1 MQKARRWGQ
10 LGLMR
15 TVTPASTT
23 SALPCTAPSHQSR
36 PKRGVRVTTATTC
49 GCLLGNSCT
58 HTCIHTDTHIH
69 TCAYMRTHIHR
80 AYTRVHIRMRIHTHV
95 RTCMHSRT
103 FTYMRT
109 RARVHIHAQ
118 IHVLTCIPNMRVH
131 IHARACACTYMHNT
145 CTHTHKQHVQ
155 TYKHTPSTPFILT
168 ALGLKAGSSSLQQA
182 PAP

>member
-58 HTCIHTDTHIH
+58 HTRVYTQTRTYIHARICARAH
-69 TCAYMRTHIHR
+69 TLCVH
-80 AYTRVHIRMRIHTHV
+80 TRSHTYAHTH
-95 RTCMHSRT
+95 
-103 FTYMRT
+103 T
-109 RARVHIHAQ
+109 RAHMHAVTHVHIHAHTCTRSHTCTDTRA
-118 IHVLTCIPNMRVH
+118 HVHSKYVRAYTCTCVCVY
-131 IHARACACTYMHNT
+131 IHAQYMHAYTQTACSNIQ
-145 CTHTHKQHVQ
+145 THT
-155 TYKHTPSTPFILT
+155 KHTFHPHSTR
-168 ALGLKAGSSSLQQA
+168 AESWKQ
-182 PAP
+182 

>member
-69 TCAYMRTHIHR
+69 TCAYMRARTYTVRTHAFTYVC
-80 AYTRVHIRMRIHTHV
+80 AYTHTCAHACIHARSHTCAHVHAFTYMHRYTCSRAFQICACIYMHVRVRVHTCTIHARIHTNS
-95 RTCMHSRT
+95 M
-103 FTYMRT
+103 F
-109 RARVHIHAQ
+109 
-118 IHVLTCIPNMRVH
+118 
-131 IHARACACTYMHNT
+131 
-145 CTHTHKQHVQ
+145 
-155 TYKHTPSTPFILT
+155 KHTNTHQAHL
-168 ALGLKAGSSSLQQA
+168 SSSQHSG
-182 PAP
+182 